1 MSSVCHMCWACLGV
15 SLAILVFIR
24 LSWVCLGCRGVLVLH
39 WSRLSF
45 ALACIYL
52 KPVNNYPA
60 VLAFVKCTL
69 GFGFVCV
76 GSLLGLSQ
84 AFLDLGTILGS
95 SVALWGH
102 IVGLSQGS
110 LGDLGTTWDNLGL
123 IFRSSWVHRS
133 EFLAILKTSWTILGH
148 PEAILGTLEPSWD
161 QLGSM
166 LLSLQK

>member
-1 MSSVCHMCWACLGV
+1 MSWVCNMSWACLGV
-15 SLAILVFIR
+15 SLAILVLIR

-84 AFLDLGTILGS
+84 AFFVSRPRFRPRIIELIELS
-95 SVALWGH
+95 S
-102 IVGLSQGS
+102 IY
-110 LGDLGTTWDNLGL
+110 
-123 IFRSSWVHRS
+123 
-133 EFLAILKTSWTILGH
+133 
-148 PEAILGTLEPSWD
+148 
-161 QLGSM
+161 
-166 LLSLQK
+166 

>member
-1 MSSVCHMCWACLGV
+1 MRDMSWVCHMSWACLGV

-84 AFLDLGTILGS
+84 AFFGPWDHLGVFCCLVGSYCGAVPGQLGRPWNNLGQSWAHLQIILG
-95 SVALWGH
+95 
-102 IVGLSQGS
+102 
-110 LGDLGTTWDNLGL
+110 
-123 IFRSSWVHRS
+123 
-133 EFLAILKTSWTILGH
+133 
-148 PEAILGTLEPSWD
+148 PSR
-161 QLGSM
+161 
-166 LLSLQK
+166 